1 MFLLFSRLCLHK
13 LMHFTFWGYL
23 DSFRTI
29 NTTSYCRRKIAVT
42 LRMEALLV
50 HKTTMFDRTCN
61 WSFTESKPSFETPL
75 KKEVVSRLELF
86 SETRMTPN
94 TVKLKNGFIRSRAWL
109 QSAYCQMG
117 VLRNLLHD
125 SDERLSWGSYSAT
138 YLKMDLSFQEM
149 LSLSPLSVDLP
160 RCVSLVIP
168 SDKQISF
175 VNFQWDSK
183 RLRITVLECMMVVQT
198 FLLASWMMGE
208 AVLDFGSG

>member
-1 MFLLFSRLCLHK
+1 
-13 LMHFTFWGYL
+13 MHFTFWGYL

-61 WSFTESKPSFETPL
+61 WSFTESKRSFETPL

-86 SETRMTPN
+86 SETRKTPN
-94 TVKLKNGFIRSRAWL
+94 TVKLKSGFIRSRAWL

-117 VLRNLLHD
+117 VLRNLLRD

-138 YLKMDLSFQEM
+138 YLKMDVFPRNVVLDPIVSW
-149 LSLSPLSVDLP
+149 LTPDVCPLLYQVINRYHLWISNEIL
-160 RCVSLVIP
+160 RGCVSP
-168 SDKQISF
+168 S
-175 VNFQWDSK
+175 
-183 RLRITVLECMMVVQT
+183 
-198 FLLASWMMGE
+198 
-208 AVLDFGSG
+208 